1 MTRRASMWSSNR
13 PTSGEINPL
22 DSAITLG
29 SKETRA
35 RPQPKC
41 LTRAGIKTGTV
52 LYPPPKATKSVTHRL
67 ATIIQPRRSR
77 CVMQFASSGPHFS
90 RGYYGFDLEP
100 AMRMRI
106 GSPFGEYLRVVRK
119 LLKREAVKYTTR
131 DAHEIRF
138 MHEDGL

>member
-1 MTRRASMWSSNR
+1 MTRRASMRSSNR

-29 SKETRA
+29 SKETCA

-67 ATIIQPRRSR
+67 ATIIQPRRSVASCNLPQADLTFR
-77 CVMQFASSGPHFS
+77 ADITALTWNRQCVLGHA
-90 RGYYGFDLEP
+90 
-100 AMRMRI
+100 
-106 GSPFGEYLRVVRK
+106 FGE
-119 LLKREAVKYTTR
+119 
-131 DAHEIRF
+131 
-138 MHEDGL
+138 